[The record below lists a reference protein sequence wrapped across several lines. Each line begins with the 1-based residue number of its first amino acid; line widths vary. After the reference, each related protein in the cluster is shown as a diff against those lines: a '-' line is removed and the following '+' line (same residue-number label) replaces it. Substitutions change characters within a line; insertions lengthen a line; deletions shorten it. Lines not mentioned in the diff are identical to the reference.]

1 MHTFNQKLWI
11 IFVMLC
17 FANLPHMI
25 AQPGGLNSWYHFNL
39 QGDISDNWRFSAN
52 VQQRFYDVPVQNSR
66 LSLINGS
73 VERRINPNA
82 YVGGGYMFLL
92 LEPYNS
98 LGEKFSRPEHRLFQQ
113 ITFNNTVSPRYN
125 IAHRFR
131 LEERYM
137 FNSDFFVFRARYL
150 FNSFWKLDRAEN
162 SVWGLI
168 FRHEIRMNL
177 EREQPFDSY
186 RISTLLAKRVSPT
199 LSIEPGVIVQFNG
212 YPAPTDYYLTVSVRK
227 SLKRRIRTYKP
238 D

>member
-1 MHTFNQKLWI
+1 MTTFIKRLLI
-11 IFVMLC
+11 IIILYA
-17 FANLPHMI
+17 ANLLSI
-25 AQPGGLNSWYHFNL
+25 QAQPGGLNSWFHGNL
-39 QGDISDNWRFSAN
+39 QGEISDNWRYNAN
-52 VQQRFYDVPVQNSR
+52 FQQRFYDVPVQNSR

-73 VERRINPNA
+73 LEYRLKNTNTF
-82 YVGGGYMFLL
+82 VGGGYMFLL

-98 LGEKFSRPEHRLFQQ
+98 LGEKFSLPEHRLFQQ
-113 ITFNNTVSPRYN
+113 ITFNNVVSPRYS

-131 LEERYM
+131 LEERFL
-137 FNSDFFVFRARYL
+137 FNERFLFRARYL

-186 RISTLLAKRVSPT
+186 RISALLAKKVSQT
-199 LSIEPGVIVQFNG
+199 VSVEPGVIVQFNG
-212 YPAPTDYYLTVSVRK
+212 FPDPTDYYLACTIRK
-227 SLKRRIRTYKP
+227 SLSRRIKTYKP